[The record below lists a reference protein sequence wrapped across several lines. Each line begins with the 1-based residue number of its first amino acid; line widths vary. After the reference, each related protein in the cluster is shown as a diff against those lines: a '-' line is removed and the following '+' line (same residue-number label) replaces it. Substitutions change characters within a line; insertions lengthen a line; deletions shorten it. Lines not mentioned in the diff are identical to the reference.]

1 MSENLQTSQKNV
13 SQRPTRSAKRGGRNE
28 QAAKGERLISG
39 SLFLL
44 TVATI
49 VGFFIQQF
57 IPEL

>member
-1 MSENLQTSQKNV
+1 MNR
-13 SQRPTRSAKRGGRNE
+13 RPTRSAKRGARNE
-28 QAAKGERLISG
+28 QPAKGERLISA